1 MENYREKVVEQMKE
15 LQDQE
20 DFSKLMM
27 ISEEMKSY
35 PFGAVWDHYCESEG
49 VPVREAWYTEV
60 EAYEKNILS
69 KRI

>member
-1 MENYREKVVEQMKE
+1 
-15 LQDQE
+15 
-20 DFSKLMM
+20 MM